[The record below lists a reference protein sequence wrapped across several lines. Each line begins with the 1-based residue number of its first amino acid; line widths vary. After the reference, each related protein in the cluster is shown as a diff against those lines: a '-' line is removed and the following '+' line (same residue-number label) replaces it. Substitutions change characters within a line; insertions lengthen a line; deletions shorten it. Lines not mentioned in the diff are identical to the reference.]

1 MELESKIKS
10 SQHKLNEIRA
20 TAICGNDISSSVL
33 YVSALSIIAAGQ
45 YAWIALLVVA
55 VVLYAFRK
63 IYAEVVGALPLNGGA
78 YNALL
83 NTTGKS
89 TASLAATLTLLSY
102 IATAVISAT
111 EAMHYL
117 HSIIPSFSVIIA
129 TIILLA
135 IFMGLTIMGITE
147 SSFVAMMIFIFHL
160 VSLIVLAGTIF
171 YYLFQN
177 GFDVFHANSN
187 LPPRDGSVLKA
198 IFWGFA
204 AAMLGISGFE
214 SSANFVEEQKPGVF
228 PKTLRNMWIVVSIF
242 NPLMA
247 FLALS
252 LIPVPEI
259 SEHKTDLLSYMGSI
273 SGGSWLAI
281 VVSVDAVLVLSGA
294 VLTSFVG
301 VSGLLERMTLDRI
314 LPRFLLKK
322 NKKGSSYRIIIL
334 FFALSV
340 SILLITKGE
349 VEPLAGVYT
358 ISFLSVMLLFAIG
371 NILLKLRR
379 KKLPRPER
387 ASWFAVLFAIV
398 AVMIALAGNL
408 IKEPEEGQPYN
419 IVIFTY
425 YFVPTMLFIIFML
438 NRIAILKSLLSFVD
452 YLFVNMLKT
461 LRKFENNV
469 KNLINEINSQEF
481 VFFTK
486 GDNIVSLNK
495 VLLYI
500 QKNEH
505 TRKIKIV
512 HIIDNKE
519 QELPEKLLK
528 DIEFLDREYPDIK
541 IEFVEVVG
549 EFSPEF
555 IAQLSK
561 EWQIPI
567 NFMFIGSPSDKFP
580 YKLEDFGGL
589 RLII

>member
-1 MELESKIKS
+1 MENKIKS
-10 SQHKLNEIRA
+10 SEYKLSEIRA

-33 YVSALSIIAAGQ
+33 YVSALAIIAAGQ
-45 YAWIALLVVA
+45 YAWIALLIVA
-55 VVLYAFRK
+55 VVLFAFRK

-117 HSIIPSFSVIIA
+117 HSIIPTFSVIIA

-135 IFMGLTIMGITE
+135 LFMGLTIMGITE

-160 VSLIVLAGTIF
+160 ISLVVLASAI
-171 YYLFQN
+171 LFFLFKN
-177 GFDVFHANSN
+177 GFHIFHANSS
-187 LPPRDGSVLKA
+187 LAPRDGSILKA

-228 PKTLRNMWIVVSIF
+228 PKTLKNMWIVVSVF

-252 LIPVPEI
+252 LVPVGEVAA
-259 SEHKTDLLSYMGSI
+259 HKTDLLSYMGKI
-273 SGGSWLAI
+273 SGGEWLAI
-281 VVSVDAVLVLSGA
+281 IVSIDAVLVLSGA

-322 NKKGSSYRIIIL
+322 NKRGSSFRIIIL
-334 FFALSV
+334 FFLLSV
-340 SILLITKGE
+340 SILLITEGK

-379 KKLPRPER
+379 KKLPRPVR
-387 ASWFAVLFAIV
+387 ASWFAVLFAMA
-398 AVMIALAGNL
+398 AVIIALVGNL
-408 IKEPEEGQPYN
+408 IKEPEDGEPYN
-419 IVIFTY
+419 IIVFTY
-425 YFVPTMLFIIFML
+425 YFIPTMLFIIIML
-438 NRIAILKSLLSFVD
+438 NRIILLKTILNFIDYIFVK
-452 YLFVNMLKT
+452 MLKT

-469 KNLINEINSQEF
+469 KHIMNDINSQEF

-505 TRKIKIV
+505 TRRIKIV
-512 HIIDNKE
+512 HIINNKE
-519 QELPEKLLK
+519 QEIPENLLK
-528 DIEFLDREYPDIK
+528 DIDFLDRQYPDIK
-541 IEFVEVVG
+541 IDFTEVVG

-561 EWQIPI
+561 EWEIPI
-567 NFMFIGSPSDKFP
+567 NFMFIGSPSDKFAH
-580 YKLEDFGGL
+580 KLEDFGGL